1 MNKCGIFN
9 GCVPHSMRRAPHHVY
24 IGDDN
29 SYRLSTNQSRL
40 GQGNKMAPKAKRNQ
54 ARIGQLFS
62 VDKKQSALLDSKVAR
77 KVEKDADIVDIK
89 LEEPEKVVKAPKVET
104 EPKQSRPR
112 LDVNDPRYL
121 RALEKATEEE
131 LCEPSK

>member
-1 MNKCGIFN
+1 
-9 GCVPHSMRRAPHHVY
+9 
-24 IGDDN
+24 
-29 SYRLSTNQSRL
+29 
-40 GQGNKMAPKAKRNQ
+40 MAPKAKRNQ

-62 VDKKQSALLDSKVAR
+62 VDKKQSALLDSKVTR

-89 LEEPEKVVKAPKVET
+89 LEEPDKVVKAPKVEV
-104 EPKQSRPR
+104 ESKQSRPH